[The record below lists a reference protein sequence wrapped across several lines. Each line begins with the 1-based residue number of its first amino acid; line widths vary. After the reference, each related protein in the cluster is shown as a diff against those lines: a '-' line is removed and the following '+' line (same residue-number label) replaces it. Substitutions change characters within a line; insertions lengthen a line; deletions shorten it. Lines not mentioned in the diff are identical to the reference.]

1 MSAPGRSR
9 KPAQAEAQRGRI
21 ALREP
26 RPIRSDIAWSTPE
39 QIGVLGHDLVR
50 DLMGR
55 VNLGDMGFLEITGR
69 LPNGRESVMF
79 NALLITLVEH
89 GIVPSTL
96 AARMTVAG
104 APEALQA
111 AVAAGLLGLGSVF
124 VGSTEAAARLLKDAL
139 PDPAAEVSLKDLA
152 ADIVEQHRAAR
163 RILPGLGHPIH
174 KPIDPRTRRLF
185 AIAKA
190 QGFGGRYIELMK
202 LIARRAEQV
211 HQRPL
216 PINATGAI
224 GAIACEMG
232 LPWQACR
239 GIGVMARA
247 VGLVGHALEEL
258 RQPLAHEVWHRTEA
272 EATSAIRG
280 RLTPAPQVRTRARKT

>member
-1 MSAPGRSR
+1 MN
-9 KPAQAEAQRGRI
+9 RGPT
-21 ALREP
+21 L
-26 RPIRSDIAWSTPE
+26 RSDIAWSTPDT
-39 QIGVLGHDLVR
+39 ISVWGHDLTR
-50 DLMGR
+50 ELIGR

-69 LPNGRESVMF
+69 LPDARESKMF
-79 NALLITLVEH
+79 NALLVTLVEH

-124 VGSTEAAARLLKDAL
+124 VGSTEAVARLLAQAL
-139 PDPAAEVSLKDLA
+139 PDSKADVSLRGIA
-152 ADIVEQHRAAR
+152 ARIVDEHRAAR

-174 KPIDPRTRRLF
+174 KPIDPRTPRLF
-185 AIAKA
+185 AIARA
-190 QGFGGRYIELMK
+190 NGFGGRYIELMK
-202 LIARRAEQV
+202 LIARRAEKV
-211 HQRPL
+211 LDRPL

-224 GAIACEMG
+224 GAVACEMG

-258 RQPLAHEVWHRTEA
+258 RRPLATEAWHRTEA
-272 EATSAIRG
+272 EASAAARS
-280 RLTPAPQVRTRARKT
+280 RQVRK

>member
-1 MSAPGRSR
+1 MS
-9 KPAQAEAQRGRI
+9 KEH
-21 ALREP
+21 E
-26 RPIRSDIAWSTPE
+26 IRSEIAWSTSDR
-39 QIGVLGHDLVR
+39 IGVWGYDLTR
-50 DLMGR
+50 ELMGR

-69 LPNGRESVMF
+69 LPDARESTMF
-79 NALLITLVEH
+79 NALLVTLVEH

-124 VGSTEAAARLLKDAL
+124 VGSTEAVARLLRENL
-139 PDPAAEVSLKDLA
+139 PDPGIDVRLP
-152 ADIVEQHRAAR
+152 DIAAR
-163 RILPGLGHPIH
+163 IVDEHRQAKRILPGLGHPIH
-174 KPIDPRTRRLF
+174 KPIDPRTPRLF
-185 AIAKA
+185 AIARA
-190 QGFGGRYIELMK
+190 NGFGGRYIALMK
-202 LIARRAEQV
+202 AITLRAEKV
-211 HQRPL
+211 HARSL

-258 RQPLAHEVWHRTEA
+258 RQPLAVEVWHRTEA
-272 EATSAIRG
+272 EASAAARG
-280 RLTPAPQVRTRARKT
+280 RPRGGKAAKSTGAPRRAG

>member
-1 MSAPGRSR
+1 MSKDNA
-9 KPAQAEAQRGRI
+9 
-21 ALREP
+21 
-26 RPIRSDIAWSTPE
+26 IRSEIAWSTPDR
-39 QIGVLGHDLVR
+39 ISVWGYDLTR
-50 DLMGR
+50 ELIGR

-69 LPNGRESVMF
+69 LPDAHESTMF
-79 NALLITLVEH
+79 NALLVTLVEH

-124 VGSTEAAARLLKDAL
+124 VGSTEAVARLLRETL
-139 PDPAAEVSLKDLA
+139 PDPSADVRLPELA
-152 ADIVEQHRAAR
+152 ARVVDEHRQAK

-174 KPIDPRTRRLF
+174 KPIDPRTPRLF
-185 AIAKA
+185 AIARA
-190 QGFGGRYIELMK
+190 NGFGGRYVELMK
-202 LIARRAEQV
+202 AIAPRAEKV
-211 HQRPL
+211 HARSL

-224 GAIACEMG
+224 GAIACEMN

-258 RQPLAHEVWHRTEA
+258 RQPLAGEVWHRTEA
-272 EATSAIRG
+272 EASASARG
-280 RLTPAPQVRTRARKT
+280 RLRGGKAAKSTGSRRRAG